1 MKQKKSHDESKRFPE
16 YYKKHFPELS
26 IEECE
31 NQAEFF
37 RKSCNSGCIE
47 YYIKRFPN
55 LSYNEQLQKLEEH
68 KQKANSNNKL
78 NFSYYKT
85 NFPELSEEEQRKLFH
100 EYVITKNYQC
110 KEYYLANGYSEEDA
124 IMLAK
129 EHSKSAAEKI
139 SKKVSGELN
148 GMHSSKTTQEQR
160 NSVSPRNIAFYERKY
175 PELTHEEHLKLQQD
189 FFEKN
194 RLAVKKAIK
203 PTNIE
208 YYLNQG
214 MSEDDAKEALRKRQ
228 ATFSLYKCIKKY
240 GEEKGL
246 EIFNKRQKIWNKN
259 MQKTYKNGKYTQS
272 PIAKKLFEEIINR
285 IEINHD
291 DIIEEKYIFNDNL
304 HKGYLF
310 DFSYKNKLI
319 EFNGDYWHA
328 NPTKYKETDFI
339 KAKNQSAKQ
348 IWEYDK
354 IKIETAKLQ
363 NFKVLIIWES
373 EYNENKEKT
382 IQKCIDFIKNE

>member
-1 MKQKKSHDESKRFPE
+1 
-16 YYKKHFPELS
+16 
-26 IEECE
+26 
-31 NQAEFF
+31 
-37 RKSCNSGCIE
+37 
-47 YYIKRFPN
+47 
-55 LSYNEQLQKLEEH
+55 
-68 KQKANSNNKL
+68 
-78 NFSYYKT
+78 
-85 NFPELSEEEQRKLFH
+85 
-100 EYVITKNYQC
+100 
-110 KEYYLANGYSEEDA
+110 
-124 IMLAK
+124 
-129 EHSKSAAEKI
+129 
-139 SKKVSGELN
+139 
-148 GMHSSKTTQEQR
+148 
-160 NSVSPRNIAFYERKY
+160 
-175 PELTHEEHLKLQQD
+175 
-189 FFEKN
+189 
-194 RLAVKKAIK
+194 
-203 PTNIE
+203 
-208 YYLNQG
+208 

-382 IQKCIDFIKNE
+382 IQKCILIQ